1 MLARMKTQTTG
12 ALTDICL
19 TVPTKEAVSV
29 VEALGGILRLAGH
42 TVQHVNEDNEE
53 LYTIEEVFPEGNP
66 AMALRG
72 LRAREGL
79 TQAQFAE
86 QLGISQT
93 RVSEME
99 HGVRRISVDMA
110 KRIAQT
116 FHTSYKV
123 FL

>member
-19 TVPTKEAVSV
+19 TVPTEDALSV
-29 VEALGGILRLAGH
+29 VEALGGMLRLAGH
-42 TVQHVNEDNEE
+42 TVQRVNEDNEE
-53 LYTIEEVFPEGNP
+53 LYSIEEVFPEGDP

-72 LRAREGL
+72 LRTREGL

-86 QLGISQT
+86 RLGISQT

-110 KRIAQT
+110 KRIAKT
-116 FHTSYKV
+116 FHTSYKA

>member
-19 TVPTKEAVSV
+19 TVPTEDALSV
-29 VEALGGILRLAGH
+29 VEALGGMLCLAGH
-42 TVQHVNEDNEE
+42 TGQRVNEDNEE
-53 LYTIEEVFPEGNP
+53 LYSIEDVFPEGDP

-86 QLGISQT
+86 RLGISQT

-110 KRIAQT
+110 KRIAKT

>member
-12 ALTDICL
+12 AMTDICL
-19 TVPTKEAVSV
+19 TVPTEDALSV
-29 VEALGGILRLAGH
+29 VEALGGMLRLAGH
-42 TVQHVNEDNEE
+42 TVQRVNEDNEE
-53 LYTIEEVFPEGNP
+53 LYSIEEVFPEGDP

-72 LRAREGL
+72 LRTREGL

-86 QLGISQT
+86 RLGISQT

-110 KRIAQT
+110 KRIAKT

>member
-19 TVPTKEAVSV
+19 TVPTEDALSV
-29 VEALGGILRLAGH
+29 VEALGGMLRLAGH
-42 TVQHVNEDNEE
+42 TVQRVNEDNEE
-53 LYTIEEVFPEGNP
+53 LYSIEEVFPEGDP

-72 LRAREGL
+72 LRTREGL
-79 TQAQFAE
+79 TQAQFAGR
-86 QLGISQT
+86 LGISQT

-110 KRIAQT
+110 KRIAKT

>member
-19 TVPTKEAVSV
+19 TVPTEDALSV
-29 VEALGGILRLAGH
+29 VEALGGMLCLAGH
-42 TVQHVNEDNEE
+42 TVQRVNEDNEE
-53 LYTIEEVFPEGNP
+53 LYSIEDVFPDGDP

-86 QLGISQT
+86 RL
-93 RVSEME
+93 
-99 HGVRRISVDMA
+99 
-110 KRIAQT
+110 RIAKT

>member
-1 MLARMKTQTTG
+1 ML
-12 ALTDICL
+12 C
-19 TVPTKEAVSV
+19 
-29 VEALGGILRLAGH
+29 LAGH
-42 TVQHVNEDNEE
+42 TLQRVNEDNEE
-53 LYTIEEVFPEGNP
+53 LYSIEDVFPEGDP

-86 QLGISQT
+86 RLGISQT

-110 KRIAQT
+110 KRIAKT

>member
-19 TVPTKEAVSV
+19 TVPTEDALSV

-42 TVQHVNEDNEE
+42 TVQRVNEDNEE
-53 LYTIEEVFPEGNP
+53 LYSIEEVFPEGDP

-86 QLGISQT
+86 RLGISQT

-110 KRIAQT
+110 KRIAKT

>member
-19 TVPTKEAVSV
+19 TVPTEDALSV
-29 VEALGGILRLAGH
+29 VEALGGMLRLAGH
-42 TVQHVNEDNEE
+42 TVQRVNEDNEE
-53 LYTIEEVFPEGNP
+53 LYSIEEVFPEGDP

-86 QLGISQT
+86 RLGISQT

-110 KRIAQT
+110 KRIAKT

>member
-19 TVPTKEAVSV
+19 TVPTEDALSV
-29 VEALGGILRLAGH
+29 VEALGGMLRLAGH
-42 TVQHVNEDNEE
+42 TVQRVNEDNEE
-53 LYTIEEVFPEGNP
+53 LYSIEEVFPEGDP

-72 LRAREGL
+72 LRTREGL

-86 QLGISQT
+86 RLGISQT

-110 KRIAQT
+110 KRIAKT